1 MYGNNIKTGNQMAPQ
16 YIPNKLGK
24 KPLEVRDSLT
34 AVPRE
39 VANLEA
45 EGGETVLIPNKQG
58 GPAHYHIKGK
68 RHFEGGVALAVP
80 AESFIFSDTKSMRI
94 KDPVLLA
101 EFGLAERK
109 GGYTPAE
116 IAKRYD
122 LNTYRKILADPNSD
136 ALQVN
141 TAEMVIANYN
151 VKLGKL
157 AMIQESMKGF
167 PGGIAT
173 ASLPYMAKYNL
184 EPDMFLPRDMNPQPE
199 GAPQAG
205 EEEMMEMQQAA
216 MTNQQAGMMPPQ
228 MPMARRGGQMSH
240 LRQYQPGGQ
249 TDPAQDVYNPRM
261 QRKMER
267 RARRN
272 AEREYYNRYYTQLLE
287 QIRNEP
293 EYPVYER
300 GPRPDASTGIYVR
313 KDANGNTYY
322 EDGRGVRIDNL
333 TNTSNANSANEYVLQ
348 EGEKIVTKNGKRY
361 IVKKVTK
368 PAVADKT
375 KVKPKAEATA
385 KGDIYEEGGKYYEVQ
400 EYDVTK
406 PVATT
411 KSGKTNYTGD
421 VEEDK
426 IKAKPILERL
436 KKEGAAEYH
445 DAEWTSGGKTYPPGW
460 HIKTQARNKLTTA
473 EKEFLTKFL
482 SYGSEE
488 NVLGVPGEKEYQ
500 VALQSS
506 EGTGFFGYTDP
517 KFYEYR
523 FWQARNPGK
532 TAEDWDKIS
541 NDDKIK
547 NRKNMFYSLGIDIE
561 DPHVKAN
568 IADPAKLYTPEFVK
582 GSKRAKT
589 AREIKDKDGNIVST
603 LNYVDAVEN
612 FFNPGEFRPG
622 LSDDKKLGLEHA
634 DAFTFDRKANPLEP
648 GTEETERLLDEGFE
662 PGVSPRYQMGQPT
675 PDFIQ
680 DRILEGNA
688 MRNMYNINRYYPSL
702 QSYEPYL
709 PEPVPYNP
717 EQEIQANNA
726 LLTAASD
733 AFRGTSGSSQ
743 ALGAKIAGA
752 SGSLADNVAK
762 IMGRYNNLNVGTA
775 NEFAYKQADIM
786 NDAQKFNAGQM
797 MSYVDKV
804 NTTNQNYD
812 NAKREARDAYAQA
825 EANRITN
832 RAKAQVLN
840 TMYPEYKIDPSRG
853 GELVFAPGREFVA
866 NQNAMMS
873 HTDAQQFADFLRE
886 NPDLAQNYAPALATV
901 WTKGKGVPG
910 MANPMDAQ
918 FYNAYSGMMPGMAE
932 TPPGMNPN
940 YYMEEGGIVPFNYIV
955 GLL

>member
-1 MYGNNIKTGNQMAPQ
+1 MAPQ

-24 KPLEVRDSLT
+24 KQVEVRNTLS

-45 EGGETVLIPNKQG
+45 EGGETVYIPNKQG
-58 GPAHYHIKGK
+58 GPAHYNIRGK

-80 AESFIFSDTKSMRI
+80 PESFIFSDTRSMRI
-94 KDPVLLA
+94 KDDVLLA
-101 EFGLAERK
+101 EFGLPEKK

-116 IAKRYD
+116 IAKKYD
-122 LNTYRKILADPNSD
+122 MNTYRKILADPNSD

-173 ASLPYMAKYNL
+173 ASMPYMAKYNL
-184 EPDMFLPRDMNPQPE
+184 DPAMFLPRDMNSQPE
-199 GAPQAG
+199 GAPQPG
-205 EEEMMEMQQAA
+205 QEEMMAMQQQA
-216 MTNQQAGMMPPQ
+216 MANQQTEMMPQQ
-228 MPMARRGGQMSH
+228 MPMARHGGQMSH
-240 LRQYQPGGQ
+240 LRQYAPGGQ
-249 TDPAQDVYNPRM
+249 TDPEQDIYNPRRERRM
-261 QRKMER
+261 QR
-267 RARRN
+267 RAQRT
-272 AEREYYNRYYTQLLE
+272 AEREYYTNYYTQLLE
-287 QIRNEP
+287 QMRNQP
-293 EYPVYER
+293 QYSANSNR
-300 GPRPDASTGIYVR
+300 GPRPDASTGIYLR
-313 KDANGNTYY
+313 KDANGNSYY
-322 EDGRGVRIDNL
+322 EDGRGVRINDINNIS
-333 TNTSNANSANEYVLQ
+333 TSNTSQDYTLQ
-348 EGEKIVTKNGKRY
+348 EGEKLITKNGKQY

-375 KVKPKAEATA
+375 KIKPKNEAG
-385 KGDIYEEGGKYYEVQ
+385 KDDIYEEDGKYYKVTD
-400 EYDVTK
+400 YDVTK
-406 PVATT
+406 PIAST
-411 KSGKTNYTGD
+411 KSGRTNYTGNLD
-421 VEEDK
+421 EDK
-426 IKAKPILERL
+426 VKAKALL
-436 KKEGAAEYH
+436 TKLAAAGGAKYYENRW
-445 DAEWTSGGKTYPPGW
+445 DSDGDDVVDKDPGW
-460 HIKTQARNKLTTA
+460 HIFKAARDKMTTA
-473 EKEFLTKFL
+473 EKDFLTKFL
-482 SYGSEE
+482 SYGAED

-506 EGTGFFGYTDP
+506 DNTGFFGYTDP

-532 TAEDWDKIS
+532 TADDWDAAS
-541 NDDKIK
+541 AEDKLK
-547 NRKNMFYSLGIDIE
+547 NRKNMFYSLGMDIN
-561 DPHVKAN
+561 DPHISAN
-568 IADPAKLYTPEFVK
+568 INNPDLLYTPAFVK
-582 GSKRAKT
+582 GNKRVRT
-589 AREIKDKDGNIVST
+589 AREIKDKDGNVVSN

-634 DAFTFDRKANPLEP
+634 DAFTYDRKANPLED
-648 GTEETERLLDEGFE
+648 TVEETERLLDPTAGE
-662 PGVSPRYQMGQPT
+662 SPRYQTGRPT

-688 MRNMYNINRYYPSL
+688 RRNMFNINRYYPSL
-702 QSYEPYL
+702 SSYEPML
-709 PEPVPYNP
+709 PEPTPYNP

-726 LLTAASD
+726 LLTETSD

-743 ALGAKIAGA
+743 SLGARIAGA

-762 IMGRYNNLNVGTA
+762 IMGKYNNLNVGTA

-797 MSYVDKV
+797 MAYVDKV

-832 RAKAQVLN
+832 RAKAQTLN
-840 TMYPEYKIDPSRG
+840 TMYPEYGINPAAG
-853 GELVFAPGREFVA
+853 GELFFAPNREMVA
-866 NQNAMMS
+866 NQNAMLS
-873 HTDAQQFADFLRE
+873 HNDAQQFAEFLRE
-886 NPDLAQNYAPALATV
+886 NPDLARDYAPALASV
-901 WTKGKGVPG
+901 WTKGKGMSG
-910 MANPMDAQ
+910 MGNPMDAN
-918 FYNAYSGMMPGMAE
+918 FYNAYSGMMPASAE
-932 TPPGMNPN
+932 PGVGNNPN
-940 YYMEEGGIVPFNYIV
+940 YYLEEGGTVPYSYLV

>member
-1 MYGNNIKTGNQMAPQ
+1 MYGNNNNIRTGNQIAPS
-16 YIPNKLGK
+16 YIPNTLGK
-24 KPLEVRDSLT
+24 KPLKVRDSLG

-58 GPAHYHIKGK
+58 GPAHYNIRGN

-80 AESFIFSDTKSMRI
+80 PESFIYSDTKSMKI

-101 EFGLAERK
+101 EFGMPERK

-116 IAKRYD
+116 IAKKYD
-122 LNTYRKILADPNSD
+122 LNTYRKILHDPNSD

-173 ASLPYMAKYNL
+173 ASMPYMAKYNL
-184 EPDMFLPRDMNPQPE
+184 EPEMFLPRDMNPQPE

-205 EEEMMEMQQAA
+205 QEEMMEMQQGA
-216 MTNQQAGMMPPQ
+216 MGNQQAQMMAPQ
-228 MPMARRGGQMSH
+228 PPMARRGGQMNH
-240 LRQYQPGGQ
+240 LRQYQPGG
-249 TDPAQDVYNPRM
+249 TTGREDVYNPRM
-261 QRKMER
+261 ERRMER
-267 RARRN
+267 RARRT
-272 AEREYYNRYYTQLLE
+272 AEREYYNNYYRQLLE
-287 QIRNEP
+287 QVQNEP
-293 EYPVYER
+293 DYPAYDR

-333 TNTSNANSANEYVLQ
+333 DNISRNSNADNYVLA

-375 KVKPKAEATA
+375 KVKAKNEATA
-385 KGDIYEEGGKYYEVQ
+385 KGDIYEEDGKYYQVQ

-406 PVATT
+406 PIAST

-421 VEEDK
+421 LEEDK
-426 IKAKPILERL
+426 KKAKVILD
-436 KKEGAAEYH
+436 KVAAAGGAEYH
-445 DAEWTSGGKTYPPGW
+445 DAVWTLGGNTYQPGW
-460 HIKTQARNKLTTA
+460 HIKDSARNKMTTA
-473 EKEFLTKFL
+473 EKDFLTKFL
-482 SYGSEE
+482 SYGSES

-506 EGTGFFGYTDP
+506 GETGFFGYTDP

-532 TAEDWDKIS
+532 TADDWDAAS
-541 NDDKIK
+541 ADDKLK
-547 NRKNMFYSLGIDIE
+547 NRKNMFYSLGMDIN
-561 DPHVKAN
+561 DPHISAN
-568 IADPAKLYTPEFVK
+568 ISNPDNLYTPQFVK
-582 GSKRAKT
+582 GAKRVRT
-589 AREIKDKDGNIVST
+589 AREIKDKDGNVVSN

-634 DAFTFDRKANPLEP
+634 DAFTFDRKVNPLEP
-648 GTEETERLLDEGFE
+648 TEEETERLLEEDTKYN
-662 PGVSPRYQMGQPT
+662 PKYQTGRPT

-702 QSYEPYL
+702 QTYEPYL

-726 LLTAASD
+726 LLTEASD

-752 SGSLADNVAK
+752 SGNLADNVAK
-762 IMGRYNNLNVGTA
+762 IMGKYNNLNVGTA

-840 TMYPEYKIDPSRG
+840 TMYPEYAINPAAG
-853 GELVFAPGREFVA
+853 GELFFAPNRQMVA
-866 NQNAMMS
+866 NENAMIS
-873 HTDAQQFADFLRE
+873 HNDAQQFAEFLRE
-886 NPDLAQNYAPALATV
+886 NPDLARDYAPALASV

-910 MANPMDAQ
+910 MANPMDSA

-932 TPPGMNPN
+932 TPPGNNPN
-940 YYMEEGGIVPFNYIV
+940 YYMEEGGVVPYSYIV

>member
-1 MYGNNIKTGNQMAPQ
+1 MAPA
-16 YIPNKLGK
+16 YIPNTLGK
-24 KPLEVRDSLT
+24 KPLKVRDSLT

-58 GPAHYHIKGK
+58 GPAHYNIKGK

-122 LNTYRKILADPNSD
+122 LNTYRKILQDPNSD

-173 ASLPYMAKYNL
+173 ASMPYMAKYNL
-184 EPDMFLPRDMNPQPE
+184 DPEMFLPRDMNPEQQG
-199 GAPQAG
+199 GAPSASDD
-205 EEEMMEMQQAA
+205 EMMEMQQGV
-216 MTNQQAGMMPPQ
+216 MDNEQAEMMPQQ
-228 MPMARRGGQMSH
+228 MPMARTGGQMSH

-249 TDPAQDVYNPRM
+249 TDPGQDVYNPRM
-261 QRKMER
+261 ER
-267 RARRN
+267 RMQRRAQRA
-272 AEREYYNRYYTQLLE
+272 AERDYYNNYYRQLLE
-287 QIRNEP
+287 QIQNQP
-293 EYPVYER
+293 DYPVTTNR
-300 GPRPDASTGIYVR
+300 APRPDASTGIYLR

-333 TNTSNANSANEYVLQ
+333 NNINEGVTSQNYTLAD
-348 EGEKIVTKNGKRY
+348 GEKLVTKNGKQY

-368 PAVADKT
+368 PAVADNT
-375 KVKPKAEATA
+375 KIKQKNEATE
-385 KGDIYEEGGKYYEVQ
+385 KGDVYEEGGKYYQVQ
-400 EYDVTK
+400 EYDPTK
-406 PVATT
+406 PIATT

-445 DAEWTSGGKTYPPGW
+445 NTEWTANGITYPPGW
-460 HIKTQARNKLTTA
+460 HIKTEARNKLTTG

-488 NVLGVPGEKEYQ
+488 NVLGVPGEKQYQ

-506 EGTGFFGYTDP
+506 GNTGFFGYTDP

-532 TAEDWDKIS
+532 TAEDWDKVS
-541 NDDKIK
+541 NEDKLK
-547 NRKNMFYSLGIDIE
+547 NRKNMFYSLGMDIE
-561 DPHVKAN
+561 DPHIKAN
-568 IADPAKLYTPEFVK
+568 ISDPAKLYTPEFVK
-582 GSKRAKT
+582 GAKRVKT
-589 AREIKDKDGNIVST
+589 AREIKDKDGNVVPT

-634 DAFTFDRKANPLEP
+634 DAFTFDRKVNPLEP
-648 GTEETERLLDEGFE
+648 TTEESERLLDPTIH
-662 PGVSPRYQMGQPT
+662 PGESPRYNMGDKYT

-702 QSYEPYL
+702 QKYQPYL
-709 PEPVPYNP
+709 PEPTPYNP

-726 LLTAASD
+726 LLTESSD
-733 AFRGTSGSSQ
+733 AFRGTTGSSQ
-743 ALGAKIAGA
+743 ALGARIAGA
-752 SGSLADNVAK
+752 SGNLADNVAK

-775 NEFAYKQADIM
+775 NEFAYKQSDIM

-797 MSYVDKV
+797 MNYVDKV

-840 TMYPEYKIDPSRG
+840 TMYPEYGINPARG
-853 GELVFAPGREFVA
+853 GELYFAPNREMVA
-866 NQNAMMS
+866 NQNALLS
-873 HTDAQQFADFLRE
+873 HNDAEQFAEFLRD
-886 NPDLAQNYAPALATV
+886 NPDLAANYAGPLSNV
-901 WTKGKGVPG
+901 WTKGKLSAG
-910 MANPMDAQ
+910 MTNPMDAN
-918 FYNAYSGMMPGMAE
+918 FYNAYNGVMPGIAD
-932 TPPGMNPN
+932 PGVGNNPN
-940 YYMEEGGIVPFNYIV
+940 YYLEEGGSVPFSYIV